1 MQAAERNV
9 ATFGGMRQ
17 RNTLAYCMVVAA
29 VLCAMLACR
38 SSPLKTMDDVHAAVR
53 KSVSDSGRAT
63 LVVALTDEL
72 ASIAK
77 AADSEM
83 ARFRADLAA
92 LNENYDSTTGQFERA
107 FREHDERQAQLRE
120 RLLENRNLML
130 KATTDEEWK
139 SLLEIRSKTLEI
151 TQVGSSGA

>member
-1 MQAAERNV
+1 MK
-9 ATFGGMRQ
+9 Q
-17 RNTLAYCMVVAA
+17 RTTLAHCVVVAA

-38 SSPLKTMDDVHAAVR
+38 SSPLKTMDDVRAAVR

-63 LVVALTDEL
+63 MVVALTDEL
-72 ASIAK
+72 ASIAR
-77 AADSEM
+77 AGDDEM
-83 ARFRADLAA
+83 AHFRADLAE
-92 LNENYDSTTGQFERA
+92 LNENYDSTKAQFEKA
-107 FREHDERQAQLRE
+107 FREHDERQAQVRE

-151 TQVGSSGA
+151 TQAGSSGA